1 MTAAQ
6 TGTAP
11 ADPAAPDLDQLAR
24 IFVEAFPRLD
34 VDDQG
39 LAITLYRLLAEGE
52 PVSRE
57 RLARAFA
64 RPAKAVSHTI
74 SQWPGVFYDESDHII
89 GFLGL
94 TIKETRHRLQV
105 NGITVYTWCA
115 WDTLFLPQLL
125 NATATVTST
134 CAATGEEIR
143 LTVSPSRIEAVD
155 PHDIVVSFL
164 TPDEHEL
171 RENIITSFCPFV
183 YFFRSRKDGGAWVAE
198 HDGTFLLSLDD
209 AFIVGKKK
217 NAKRFK
223 ESLRK

>member
-39 LAITLYRLLAEGE
+39 LAIKLYQLLAKGK

-57 RLARAFA
+57 RLAQALGKSTDA
-64 RPAKAVSHTI
+64 INQTL
-74 SQWPGVFYDESDHII
+74 SQWPAVFYDESGHVV
-89 GFLGL
+89 GFMGL
-94 TIKETRHRLQV
+94 NIKETRHRLQV

-115 WDTLFLPQLL
+115 WDTLFIPQLL
-125 NATATVTST
+125 NATVNVTST

-143 LTVSPSRIEAVD
+143 LTVSPSRIEAAD

-164 TPDEHEL
+164 TPDENEL
-171 RENIITSFCPFV
+171 RENTITSFCHFV
-183 YFFRSRKDGGAWVAE
+183 YFFRSRKDGDAWVAE

-209 AFIVGKKK
+209 AFMVGKKK
-217 NAKRFK
+217 NATRFK
-223 ESLRK
+223 DVLER